1 MAVNYANTIKYSG
14 KGYLDEKMNPV
25 ANLAALEDKFDAIK
39 ELKAGMTV
47 TVLDDGSG
55 VPTDYVYDG
64 SQWIKKVDLSDYAK
78 LEDIP
83 SVPSKTS
90 QLANDS
96 GFVTSA
102 QTQAAINDAV
112 NGIEIPDPADLTNYY
127 TKGEV
132 DSAITEAV
140 ESITVPDVSGKADTT
155 AVTQDIETAIAAET
169 ARTEST
175 YLKSTDLNGYATEE
189 WVGEQGY
196 LKTSNQAFPS
206 NWHTTGTMS
215 QLIEDINADS
225 TAVVGKTYISTVRFS
240 DLPIS
245 EDEEW
250 FNKRLNQGELKA
262 EIMSSIDGE
271 NGKVILFTLT
281 STLKPYH
288 WEYSSLYGATDEW
301 KSFLSEHQDISTK
314 QDVINFEGDDVEL

>member
-112 NGIEIPDPADLTNYY
+112 NGIEIPDPADLTEYYTSAQTNEAIAQAIENIEIPGADLTNYY

-140 ESITVPDVSGKADTT
+140 ESITVVISSPVS
-155 AVTQDIETAIAAET
+155 
-169 ARTEST
+169 
-175 YLKSTDLNGYATEE
+175 AT
-189 WVGEQGY
+189 
-196 LKTSNQAFPS
+196 
-206 NWHTTGTMS
+206 
-215 QLIEDINADS
+215 
-225 TAVVGKTYISTVRFS
+225 
-240 DLPIS
+240 
-245 EDEEW
+245 
-250 FNKRLNQGELKA
+250 
-262 EIMSSIDGE
+262 
-271 NGKVILFTLT
+271 
-281 STLKPYH
+281 
-288 WEYSSLYGATDEW
+288 
-301 KSFLSEHQDISTK
+301 
-314 QDVINFEGDDVEL
+314 